1 MRPDTISI
9 GSVESISS
17 PNTRILALEKQL
29 DIETKVKEGA
39 LNMIEMYSKNR
50 NKKFMTEAKTML
62 DYSNAKIDY
71 IKMMIDKIR
80 EHDKRTT
87 NKKADEKSA
96 ANLNL
101 LQFESMIGQTSQNK
115 DTNNNEE
122 KFKNRF
128 LQCQSKSST
137 CIPSSD
143 GSADV
148 QLSEELIRLINQEK
162 ALNLRI
168 EELKARLKLELT
180 VMDGLKSIILTLQA
194 DKTDKATVQDAK
206 NKLTECHQKVFLMR
220 NALRTLMDRLDPK
233 STKHST
239 IDEVLRYS
247 KNASTDLKAKSVY
260 TSLPTDF
267 NQQIDLNAI
276 SAQSQF
282 SLPKTSQI
290 CGKLE
295 IKLIGVKNLLAL
307 IERYDSDSSSRCS
320 KTNYKVN
327 DKRTS
332 NEIKAVLKLDNTKVG
347 ETTWQ
352 TLKSSGPDEYS
363 NCFQCMGFFP
373 VDLDRNREL
382 EVQFYWNDYREFCAF
397 KHLYLEDYVDDQ
409 QTSHEVELEP
419 QGSMRFELKILHPMI
434 VSKNNRLQRRKLLR
448 FKSETFLRPNQMG
461 VNVATWSRLM
471 KNNVFENPKFS
482 STKSFASFT
491 SASRKKLDERSSS
504 SESASS
510 ASMSQV
516 KLDRSST
523 EDSLKEEDEQEPDES
538 SGDDN
543 RSGAKAK
550 VTDDKL
556 AFIKQ
561 LQQQKLKEQGNEIEI
576 ASLSSSEE
584 EEEVELIDLRVTVDE
599 DDKPKSKGVFRSK
612 TENLRA
618 KPTIRKNKE
627 ELKLDLNLSKQT
639 TKIESLD
646 DSEDEET
653 GELAS
658 EANAEQSD
666 QPAVADQQIIELDDD
681 DDDSDPLS
689 RLNLAK
695 YEQQKSDPF
704 FAPAKDSKRLCE
716 TQELKLSEFSF
727 VCTLGRGK
735 CCFYMIMLIRIR
747 PNNYSQLFI

>member
-1 MRPDTISI
+1 MRPDSISI

-39 LNMIEMYSKNR
+39 LNMLEMYSKNR
-50 NKKFMTEAKTML
+50 NKFMREKAKTML

-71 IKMMIDKIR
+71 IKMMIEKIR

-87 NKKADEKSA
+87 KKTDDKSA

-101 LQFESMIGQTSQNK
+101 LQFESMISGQTPENK
-115 DTNNNEE
+115 DKNNNEE

-128 LQCQSKSST
+128 LQSQSKSSS
-137 CIPSSD
+137 CIPPS
-143 GSADV
+143 SADV
-148 QLSEELIRLINQEK
+148 QLSEELIQLINQEK
-162 ALNLRI
+162 SQNLRI

-194 DKTDKATVQDAK
+194 DKTDKATIQDAK
-206 NKLTECHQKVFLMR
+206 NKLTESYQKVFLLR
-220 NALRTLMDRLDPK
+220 NALRSIVDRLDPK
-233 STKHST
+233 SSKHST
-239 IDEVLRYS
+239 IDEILRFS

-276 SAQSQF
+276 SNQSQF

-295 IKLIGVKNLLAL
+295 IKLIGVKNLLTR
-307 IERYDSDSSSRCS
+307 IERYDSDSSSRSS

-332 NEIKAVLKLDNTKVG
+332 NELKAVLKLDSTKVG

-352 TLKSSGPDEYS
+352 TLKSSGPDGYS
-363 NCFQCMGFFP
+363 NCFQSIGFFP
-373 VDLDRNREL
+373 IDLDRNREL
-382 EVQFYWNDYREFCAF
+382 EVQFVYNDYRELCAF
-397 KHLYLEDYVDDQ
+397 KHIYLEDYVDDQ
-409 QTSHEVELEP
+409 QTRHELELEP
-419 QGSMRFELKILHPMI
+419 QGSFQFELKISHPMI

-510 ASMSQV
+510 ASMCQV
-516 KLDRSST
+516 KLNRSST
-523 EDSLKEEDEQEPDES
+523 EDSFKEEEDEPDES
-538 SGDDN
+538 SDDN
-543 RSGAKAK
+543 GPQGEKGK
-550 VTDDKL
+550 VADDKL
-556 AFIKQ
+556 AFIKR
-561 LQQQKLKEQGNEIEI
+561 LQQQKLKEQSNEIEI
-576 ASLSSSEE
+576 ASLSSSE

-599 DDKPKSKGVFRSK
+599 GDKPKEKGVLRSK

-618 KPTIRKNKE
+618 KPTIRKNKD
-627 ELKLDLNLSKQT
+627 ELRLDFSKQT
-639 TKIESLD
+639 TRIESLD
-646 DSEDEET
+646 DSEDEEKSD
-653 GELAS
+653 LLS
-658 EANAEQSD
+658 ETEQVDKS
-666 QPAVADQQIIELDDD
+666 AADQQPNIIELDDD
-681 DDDSDPLS
+681 SDPPVDHPLIDNRSDEHPLS
-689 RLNLAK
+689 KLSLDK
-695 YEQQKSDPF
+695 YEQQKNDPF
-704 FAPAKDSKRLCE
+704 FAPKDPKKQWETKDLRLD
-716 TQELKLSEFSF
+716 EFSF

-735 CCFYMIMLIRIR
+735 
-747 PNNYSQLFI
+747 LFFAISLAD